1 LHRDLR
7 RPSSLAEVH
16 HLQQQHLSEA
26 PSILIQDFIA
36 SLVAAFTTD
45 EVSQQLRRAEMNRV
59 KAWSEDDRYLVVS
72 GLVG

>member
-1 LHRDLR
+1 
-7 RPSSLAEVH
+7 
-16 HLQQQHLSEA
+16 
-26 PSILIQDFIA
+26 
-36 SLVAAFTTD
+36 VAAFTTD